1 MVQIPHG
8 DLIEQRRGGVDVL
21 RVLAGTLAAHE
32 QSGAVALCPPGR
44 NLDQAAW
51 LLFRL
56 GQPVMAFYEGEPL
69 LEGLEALVAIEHDA
83 MEVMTD
89 VLLHELS
96 MSDLRATMEAFPNSV
111 LHLEHTQE
119 AGAGDEW
126 WSMVRLPSSS
136 WRRALRPEDVESM
149 ALESEF
155 AQRPSRQR
163 SSESG
168 NQLLPGSVYLLDA
181 PDPHP
186 MIHLAIET
194 AQRGLPIMGLF
205 ALPHAITELTKQLPE
220 PQCFDLLSSNNGYTL
235 LTAQEE
241 MKNAV
246 HNFLWSSERSLVL
259 LDGLD
264 RLGNAM
270 GDNAM
275 LNFFRSLVDLI
286 RMEDHVMLCT
296 TDLNLF
302 DTPVQHGLLGECT
315 LIEQSELD
323 AWLDQPDDLWE
334 HPALLPADEDEERWI
349 EAQLKH
355 QQHDSVLG
363 QTVVSSFEGGSIEVN
378 EHDRAAAT
386 QALGAMV
393 EDWPEQPAVHSQ
405 EPLDTP
411 RPNHPEPSTWRPQIP
426 AAFNEGRFISETVV
440 EAPQEGPKSRPL
452 QRKRKLKQQDAE
464 PQTPPK
470 LRTAQRMQRRGA
482 APTLPAIQPGLD
494 TQRSQAVAQSGTDL
508 PDWPTNRRSS
518 GEFRQENMDGFT
530 QRQDRATRRQNRK
543 TTPLRRKALE
553 ANASASAAVDTGQL
567 PPVVSP
573 KTVVLPA
580 GDASVEPLSDTS
592 LPIPELPKG
601 KAREAAQRTQSKA
614 TIEELYERWTTFDE
628 DENMDSTAL
637 YNEKGEAL
645 ERYKGG
651 S

>member
-1 MVQIPHG
+1 MVNIPHG

-44 NLDQAAW
+44 SLDEAAW

-56 GQPVMAFYEGEPL
+56 GQPVMAFYESESL

-96 MSDLRATMEAFPNSV
+96 MSDLRATMETFPESV
-111 LHLEHTQE
+111 LHLEHMKE
-119 AGAGDEW
+119 GHSGEEW
-126 WSMVRLPSSS
+126 WSSVRLPSSS
-136 WRRALRPEDVESM
+136 WRRALRPEDIESM

-155 AQRPSRQR
+155 AQRPPRQE
-163 SSESG
+163 SSATG
-168 NQLLPGSVYLLDA
+168 PQLLPGSVYLLDS

-186 MIHLAIET
+186 MIHLATET
-194 AQRGLPIMGLF
+194 AQRGLPIMGMF
-205 ALPHAITELTKQLPE
+205 ALPHAMTEITKQLPE

-235 LTAQEE
+235 LSNVDD
-241 MKNAV
+241 MKKSV

-270 GDNAM
+270 GDNEM

-315 LIEQSELD
+315 VLEQSDLD
-323 AWLDQPDDLWE
+323 AWLEQPDDLWE

-349 EAQLKH
+349 EAQLQH
-355 QQHDSVLG
+355 QQHDTGLSHTSVA
-363 QTVVSSFEGGSIEVN
+363 SFEGGSVEVN
-378 EHDRAAAT
+378 EHDRMEAT
-386 QALGAMV
+386 QALGALV
-393 EDWPEQPAVHSQ
+393 EQWPEQPAEQSAGLQDEVPAPPSQ
-405 EPLDTP
+405 
-411 RPNHPEPSTWRPQIP
+411 PSTWRPNIP
-426 AAFNEGRFISETVV
+426 APFNEGRFISEVLNDAPEV
-440 EAPQEGPKSRPL
+440 DPQPLPSIKKSKVKQEAVAPSV
-452 QRKRKLKQQDAE
+452 
-464 PQTPPK
+464 PK
-470 LRTAQRMQRRGA
+470 LRTPQRMPRRS
-482 APTLPAIQPGLD
+482 APPSLPAIDPGLEAL
-494 TQRSQAVAQSGTDL
+494 RSKAVAQSGAAL
-508 PDWPTNRRSS
+508 PDWPASRRSS
-518 GEFRQENMDGFT
+518 PEFRRENMDGFT
-530 QRQDRATRRQNRK
+530 QRQERATDRQSRK
-543 TTPLRRKALE
+543 SSPLQRSSLE
-553 ANASASAAVDTGQL
+553 ANAVASTKIDTGQL
-567 PPVVSP
+567 PPVVNP
-573 KTVVLPA
+573 KKVPLIA
-580 GDASVEPLSDTS
+580 GNESVEPLSSTAIA
-592 LPIPELPKG
+592 IPELPND
-601 KAREAAQRTQSKA
+601 KAREAAQCAQSKP
-614 TIEELYERWTTFDE
+614 TMEEIYKRWTTFDE
-628 DENMDSTAL
+628 EEGLESTAL

>member
-1 MVQIPHG
+1 MVNIPHG

-44 NLDQAAW
+44 SLDEAAW

-56 GQPVMAFYEGEPL
+56 GQPVMAFYESESL

-96 MSDLRATMEAFPNSV
+96 MSDLRATMETFPESV
-111 LHLEHTQE
+111 LHLEHLKE
-119 AGAGDEW
+119 GHSGEEW
-126 WSMVRLPSSS
+126 WSSVRLPSSS
-136 WRRALRPEDVESM
+136 WRRALRPEDIESM

-155 AQRPSRQR
+155 AQRPPRQE
-163 SSESG
+163 SSSTG
-168 NQLLPGSVYLLDA
+168 PQLLPGSVYLLDS

-186 MIHLAIET
+186 MIHLATET
-194 AQRGLPIMGLF
+194 AQRGLPIMGMF
-205 ALPHAITELTKQLPE
+205 ALPHAMTEITKQLPE

-235 LTAQEE
+235 LSNVDD
-241 MKNAV
+241 MKKSV

-270 GDNAM
+270 GDNEM

-315 LIEQSELD
+315 VLEQSDLD
-323 AWLDQPDDLWE
+323 AWLEQPDDLWE

-349 EAQLKH
+349 EAQLQH
-355 QQHDSVLG
+355 QQHDTGLSHTSVA
-363 QTVVSSFEGGSIEVN
+363 SFEGGSVEVN
-378 EHDRAAAT
+378 EHDRMEAT
-386 QALGAMV
+386 QALGALV
-393 EDWPEQPAVHSQ
+393 EQWPEQPAEQSAELQDEVRVSPSQ
-405 EPLDTP
+405 
-411 RPNHPEPSTWRPQIP
+411 PSTWRPNIP
-426 AAFNEGRFISETVV
+426 ASFNEGRFISEVLNDAPEVDSQPLPSIQKSKVKQEAGTPTV
-440 EAPQEGPKSRPL
+440 
-452 QRKRKLKQQDAE
+452 
-464 PQTPPK
+464 PK
-470 LRTAQRMQRRGA
+470 LRTPQRMPRRS
-482 APTLPAIQPGLD
+482 APPSLPAIDPGLEAL
-494 TQRSQAVAQSGTDL
+494 RSKAVAQSGAAL
-508 PDWPTNRRSS
+508 PDWPASRRSS
-518 GEFRQENMDGFT
+518 PEFRQENMDGFT
-530 QRQDRATRRQNRK
+530 QRQERATDRQSRK
-543 TTPLRRKALE
+543 SSPLQRSSLE
-553 ANASASAAVDTGQL
+553 ANAVASTKIDTGQL
-567 PPVVSP
+567 PPVVNP
-573 KTVVLPA
+573 KKLPLPA
-580 GDASVEPLSDTS
+580 GNQSVEPLSSTAIA
-592 LPIPELPKG
+592 IPELPND
-601 KAREAAQRTQSKA
+601 KAREAAQCAQSKP
-614 TIEELYERWTTFDE
+614 TMEEIYQRWTTFDE
-628 DENMDSTAL
+628 EEGLESTAL